1 MIEDTYIKQR
11 PKSKALYER
20 AANVFP
26 SGVTHDIRYIL
37 PFPNYIAE
45 TKGSRKWDVDG
56 NEYVDFAMGHGALLL
71 GHGREEIVSA
81 VRELMGKGT
90 HYGGSS
96 ELEVKWG
103 EIVKNL
109 IPSAERVKFT
119 SSGTE
124 ATLLA
129 LRLARAFTGKSKIIK
144 FLGHFHGWH
153 DYLIRAERPP
163 WEQAPAGV
171 PFGVLKTVVALP
183 CDLSLVESILASD
196 KDIAGIIIEPSGGSW
211 GKVPV
216 PDGFLHQ
223 LKELTDRHGV
233 VLIFD
238 KVVTGFRWSPG
249 GAQQAYG
256 ITPDLTTLAKILA
269 GGFPGGAV
277 AGRSEIMDLL
287 KFSGDDEKDQK
298 NKIRHQ
304 GTFNANPVSAAAGI
318 ACLEIVSTGK
328 PQKEA
333 ATKAT
338 EIRKALNEIIRSYE
352 VEGCVYG
359 DSSVFHITLG
369 ARPEDFT
376 GGDIKNPR
384 LSPEVLK
391 NGMEKNLA
399 KLFQLSMLVEG
410 IDFFHL
416 GGLVSSVHTD
426 EDVEKTVRAFE
437 VTIQRLRREGMLK

>member
-1 MIEDTYIKQR
+1 
-11 PKSKALYER
+11 
-20 AANVFP
+20 
-26 SGVTHDIRYIL
+26 
-37 PFPNYIAE
+37 
-45 TKGSRKWDVDG
+45 
-56 NEYVDFAMGHGALLL
+56 
-71 GHGREEIVSA
+71 
-81 VRELMGKGT
+81 
-90 HYGGSS
+90 
-96 ELEVKWG
+96 
-103 EIVKNL
+103 
-109 IPSAERVKFT
+109 
-119 SSGTE
+119 
-124 ATLLA
+124 
-129 LRLARAFTGKSKIIK
+129 
-144 FLGHFHGWH
+144 
-153 DYLIRAERPP
+153 
-163 WEQAPAGV
+163 
-171 PFGVLKTVVALP
+171 
-183 CDLSLVESILASD
+183 
-196 KDIAGIIIEPSGGSW
+196 
-211 GKVPV
+211 
-216 PDGFLHQ
+216 
-223 LKELTDRHGV
+223 
-233 VLIFD
+233 
-238 KVVTGFRWSPG
+238 
-249 GAQQAYG
+249 
-256 ITPDLTTLAKILA
+256 
-269 GGFPGGAV
+269 
-277 AGRSEIMDLL
+277 MDLL